1 MLKIAIL
8 VGAMFSGVAALIIAR
23 SPRLTVRRW
32 IAAIAMVSIAI
43 GVIALALGKF
53 VVGIGALVAAFGGFF
68 ALRMVEPGKSS

>member
-8 VGAMFSGVAALIIAR
+8 VGATFTGVAALIVAR

-32 IAAIAMVSIAI
+32 IAALAMLAIAV
-43 GVIALALGKF
+43 GVIAFALGKF
-53 VVGIGALVAAFGGFF
+53 VVGTAALIAAFGGFF